1 MRVFDWILGS
11 VIGAVMLLPGGR
23 DLQTNLSNRRI
34 IAEEAVLGLKKE
46 KFKAVI

>member
-11 VIGAVMLLPGGR
+11 VIAAVMLLPGGR
-23 DLQTNLSNRRI
+23 DLQMDLSNRRI
-34 IAEEAVLGLKKE
+34 IAEEGVLGLKKE